1 MSNEK
6 EQIFYNGFLR
16 NPDLVKT
23 LNPAKEEI
31 IEDSSASPI
40 IVTTTYSSN
49 LLGSD
54 DAETLIYKDVITET
68 TVGTTV
74 TTTINRFKSYDTWN
88 NRTTATYTGLYNAP
102 GITSD

>member
-16 NPDLVKT
+16 NPELVKT
-23 LNPAKEEI
+23 LNPAKEEV
-31 IEDSSASPI
+31 IEITAGAT
-40 IVTTTYSSN
+40 VTTTTYASN
-49 LLGSD
+49 LYGGD
-54 DAETLIYKDVITET
+54 DSETLIYKDVIVALTA
-68 TVGTTV
+68 GGTV